1 MNIETVEEIS
11 EKEII
16 LFNAPILLQLL
27 KFKWM
32 KNQKLS
38 QQILRQSKLNK
49 KIPLD
54 ALCLEGLFYLMV

>member
-16 LFNAPILLQLL
+16 LFNALQLL